1 MMPKCSWYGWPYLVK
16 LDGNLFNQNNY
27 FAEKGGFN
35 NNSSPINRIALGD
48 FFKKK
53 KKIGLNTQVKFY
65 HFGIFPD
72 LNGKDIS
79 EW

>member
-1 MMPKCSWYGWPYLVK
+1 MK
-16 LDGNLFNQNNY
+16 LDGNLFNQNNC
-27 FAEKGGFN
+27 FDEKGGFN
-35 NNSSPINRIALGD
+35 NNLFPINRIALGD
-48 FFKKK
+48 FLKKIII
-53 KKIGLNTQVKFY
+53 KKIGLNAQVKFY

>member
-48 FFKKK
+48 FLKKK
-53 KKIGLNTQVKFY
+53 KKLV
-65 HFGIFPD
+65 
-72 LNGKDIS
+72 
-79 EW
+79 